1 MKYSFE
7 ITSSPE
13 SKYHVC
19 AACMFEEEVAS
30 PVLYLNEFANQHF
43 GSLGI
48 DSLGDQL
55 DLRRRPLDGNSCDD
69 DGVLCSAAYVMIAGV
84 PTIRMIAGPLMK
96 EEIYGNARG
105 AH

>member
-48 DSLGDQL
+48 KSLGDQL
-55 DLRRRPLDGNSCDD
+55 DLRRRPLDGDCCDE
-69 DGVLCSAAYVMIAGV
+69 GVLCSAAFVMIDGV
-84 PTIRMIAGPLMK
+84 PTIRMIGGPLMRQ
-96 EEIYGNARG
+96 ELHGRSRG